1 MKKRTIF
8 RMGGF
13 LLFLAAFF
21 IEGMVFVRVKGSEPE
36 HILTAGNVYIT
47 VQESRDS
54 QEEMNQNEHNGYSIT
69 IEDARPGE
77 EIRRKMLICMGDGSE
92 TAYLRMKL
100 RVESDGLSGQQKTE
114 LQDSLSAS
122 SGWTHNHQDGYYYYD
137 APVLEGKK
145 IPVLEK
151 ICIPENWEKPVC
163 FQIDL
168 TVHAVQAS
176 WLTPR
181 FGADCRMLGWI
192 PTERL
197 LKLGWINDI

>member
-1 MKKRTIF
+1 MTFQTKRLSTGKF
-8 RMGGF
+8 YYRMN
-13 LLFLAAFF
+13 
-21 IEGMVFVRVKGSEPE
+21 KQS
-36 HILTAGNVYIT
+36 H
-47 VQESRDS
+47 
-54 QEEMNQNEHNGYSIT
+54 
-69 IEDARPGE
+69 
-77 EIRRKMLICMGDGSE
+77 LI
-92 TAYLRMKL
+92 
-100 RVESDGLSGQQKTE
+100 
-114 LQDSLSAS
+114 
-122 SGWTHNHQDGYYYYD
+122 HHQDGYYYYD